1 MTKTMPQDVNIA
13 PRALKVGDRLNDGTV
28 VLSLNRARNEALLVP
43 KKIFGYVTNFE
54 NQDYAIKEYVNKCD
68 LHGHDDW
75 RPITD
80 TEGEEL
86 ARVWDKVAPP
96 EMQGHNAPLFWLRSR
111 EDINSGHVCKGSE
124 PALHRVKPKEATL
137 PVPVVRSA
145 KLKHL
150 AL

>member
-96 EMQGHNAPLFWLRSR
+96 EMQGHNAPLFWLRAR
-111 EDINSGHVCKGSE
+111 KTFNDGHVGKGGE
-124 PALHRVKPKEATL
+124 PDLDLIKQKEVSL

-145 KLKHL
+145 KLNQL